1 MMVRKNLQTY
11 GVTLLKSALAIRK
24 LNLDIFT
31 HTSPRQNSL

>member
-11 GVTLLKSALAIRK
+11 GVTLLKSALVIQK